1 LTITDYGTWG
11 LISGLYGYI
20 VVIEPIMS
28 YWATREIARGI
39 ESGKTAMFSSGI
51 FSIVGVLVYIVIA
64 SLVSH
69 HTNVNP
75 NDLFFAAILI
85 PFIFINRTLTAIN
98 MGWKPHTISYG
109 ILSLG
114 IGQTFASIIFVYYL
128 KMGVPGVILSLLTA
142 YALSIV
148 VLAIYGRE
156 KIVNELKFSLLRK
169 WLKLFWIPL
178 YPGIAALIS
187 AFDVVVFS
195 TITGAVIGLA
205 FWSAA
210 MVVSLLVTNAGLISR
225 AVYSKLL
232 GGGDREHVEGN
243 LTQVFYF
250 ALLLSGVSI
259 AFAKPALFTLNPIYE
274 IAAPVVIIAT
284 VYVFFNTI
292 NAVFQS
298 ILMGVENVDENENS
312 STQHYLKSKLFS
324 LPTLSLIQSCC
335 YIGLLTVGVFLLYTK
350 ESTLNL
356 VIYWSVIAL
365 VTSFPFTIYLYS
377 LVRRNSMK
385 IDFSSIAKYLG
396 SSVGVF
402 GLLYFFED
410 KLLVYTKNVF
420 QFVPELILLSIAGIV
435 AYITITYV
443 LDLRTRK
450 LFKSILNEIRGNAF

>member
-1 LTITDYGTWG
+1 
-11 LISGLYGYI
+11 
-20 VVIEPIMS
+20 M
-28 YWATREIARGI
+28 
-39 ESGKTAMFSSGI
+39 
-51 FSIVGVLVYIVIA
+51 
-64 SLVSH
+64 
-69 HTNVNP
+69 
-75 NDLFFAAILI
+75 
-85 PFIFINRTLTAIN
+85 
-98 MGWKPHTISYG
+98 
-109 ILSLG
+109 
-114 IGQTFASIIFVYYL
+114 
-128 KMGVPGVILSLLTA
+128 
-142 YALSIV
+142 
-148 VLAIYGRE
+148 
-156 KIVNELKFSLLRK
+156 
-169 WLKLFWIPL
+169 
-178 YPGIAALIS
+178 
-187 AFDVVVFS
+187 
-195 TITGAVIGLA
+195 
-205 FWSAA
+205 
-210 MVVSLLVTNAGLISR
+210 
-225 AVYSKLL
+225 
-232 GGGDREHVEGN
+232 GGGNREHVEGN

-250 ALLLSGVSI
+250 AFLLSGVSI

-274 IAAPVVIIAT
+274 IAEPVVIIAT

-292 NAVFQS
+292 NTVFQS

-312 STQHYLKSKLFS
+312 STQHYLKSKLFT

-365 VTSFPFTIYLYS
+365 VTSFPFTIYLYL

-435 AYITITYV
+435 AYIAITCV

-450 LFKSILNEIRGNAF
+450 LFKAILAEIRGNAF